1 MLSQE
6 AVKHCEEVSAFAES
20 EEVAQAVSAF
30 DAETGKD
37 HMVSVDIQETERVE
51 GNTVNTEK

>member
-1 MLSQE
+1 MKQP
-6 AVKHCEEVSAFAES
+6 EEVSAFAES
-20 EEVAQAVSAF
+20 EELAQAVSAF

-51 GNTVNTEK
+51 GNAVDTEK